1 MSTHAGLARTL
12 DDLRSLDAL
21 AARDTA
27 LQRRDP
33 RAKLLATLL
42 FIVTV
47 VSFDRYSV
55 AALLPLALYPTV
67 LAAQGELP
75 SRLLLRT
82 LWLAS
87 PFALMIGIFNPL
99 LDHAPLLAFG
109 GVVVS
114 GGWVSLAS
122 ILLRFGLTAAA
133 AVVLVAGTGVPS
145 LCAALARLGVPQV
158 FTVQLL
164 FLHRYLFVLAGEA
177 QRMATAR
184 ELRAG
189 AAPMSLAV
197 HASLLGHLLLR
208 AFARAQRVH
217 AAMLARGFDGE
228 LRLAGQWH
236 WRLADTLFIVGWGA
250 FFVAVRRVDVP
261 ALVGALLVGAT

>member
-1 MSTHAGLARTL
+1 VASLASTL

-21 AARDTA
+21 AARGTA

-33 RAKLLATLL
+33 RAQLVATLI
-42 FIVTV
+42 FVVTV
-47 VSFDRYSV
+47 LSFDRYSV
-55 AALLPLALYPTV
+55 AALLPLLLYPTV

-99 LDHAPLLAFG
+99 LDRTPMLALG
-109 GVVVS
+109 GVAVS
-114 GGWVSLAS
+114 GGWISFTS

-133 AVVLVAGTGVPS
+133 AIVLVAGTGMPA
-145 LCAALARLGVPQV
+145 LCAALSRLGLPRV

-177 QRMATAR
+177 QRTTTAR
-184 ELRAG
+184 QLRGGGAG
-189 AAPMSLAV
+189 MGLAV
-197 HASLLGHLLLR
+197 YASLLGHLLLR
-208 AFARAQRVH
+208 AFARAQRIH
-217 AAMLARGFDGE
+217 GAMRARGFDGE
-228 LRLAGQWH
+228 LQLADR
-236 WRLADTLFIVGWGA
+236 WRWQPADTLFVAAWCA
-250 FFVAVRRVDVP
+250 YFAAVRWVDVP
-261 ALVGALLVGAT
+261 RLIGSLLAGGLE

>member
-1 MSTHAGLARTL
+1 VTNLARTL

-33 RAKLLATLL
+33 RAKLIATLL

-47 VSFDRYSV
+47 VSLDRYSV

-99 LDHAPLLAFG
+99 LDRATLLTLG
-109 GVVVS
+109 GVDVS
-114 GGWVSLAS
+114 GGWISLAS

-133 AVVLVAGTGVPS
+133 AVVLLAGTGMPA
-145 LCAALARLGVPQV
+145 LCAALSQLGVPRV

-177 QRMATAR
+177 LRMTTAR

-189 AAPMSLAV
+189 PGARMSLAV

-228 LRLAGQWH
+228 LRLAGHWH
-236 WRLADTLFIVGWGA
+236 WRLGDTLFIVGWCA
-250 FFVAVRRVDVP
+250 FFVAVRWVDVP
-261 ALVGALLVGAT
+261 NLIGALLLGAAG

>member
-1 MSTHAGLARTL
+1 VSSLTTAL

-27 LQRRDP
+27 LTRRDP
-33 RAKLLATLL
+33 RAKLVATLL

-55 AALLPLALYPTV
+55 AALLPLALFPTV

-75 SRLLLRT
+75 ARTLLHT

-87 PFALMIGIFNPL
+87 PFALMVGIFNPL
-99 LDHAPLLAFG
+99 LDREPMLALA
-109 GVVVS
+109 GVAVS
-114 GGWVSLAS
+114 GGWISFVS
-122 ILLRFGLTAAA
+122 ILLRFALTATAA
-133 AVVLVAGTGVPS
+133 IVLVAGTGMPA
-145 LCAALARLGVPQV
+145 LCTALTRLGLPRV

-177 QRMATAR
+177 QRMTTAR
-184 ELRAG
+184 QLRG
-189 AAPMSLAV
+189 GGSRMSLAV

-208 AFARAQRVH
+208 AFAHAQRIH
-217 AAMLARGFDGE
+217 GAMLARGFDGE
-228 LRLAGQWH
+228 LRFAER
-236 WRLADTLFIVGWGA
+236 WRWQTADTFFIAGWCA
-250 FFVAVRRVDVP
+250 YFVAVRWVDVP
-261 ALVGALLVGAT
+261 HLIGSLLAGGF